1 MVFLSCSWVK
11 FALSNW
17 NVSLL
22 IPPREALCPKI
33 FSATSSGS
41 PTNKAPVLPFCAEN
55 PAGHRWIAV
64 SRDLEKLGYTF
75 GASVCIE
82 GISREFDGDWTV
94 QDRMNKRFTKRID
107 FLVNVGT
114 MGKWNNIKIELN
126 E

>member
-1 MVFLSCSWVK
+1 MK
-11 FALSNW
+11 HIN
-17 NVSLL
+17 
-22 IPPREALCPKI
+22 PD
-33 FSATSSGS
+33 
-41 PTNKAPVLPFCAEN
+41 N

-75 GASVCIE
+75 GVVVCIE
-82 GISREFDGDWTV
+82 GINREFDGDWIV

-107 FLVNVGT
+107 LLVNVGT

>member
-1 MVFLSCSWVK
+1 MKHLILLTLFLGELVT
-11 FALSNW
+11 
-17 NVSLL
+17 
-22 IPPREALCPKI
+22 
-33 FSATSSGS
+33 ATVYHAVIEQTDS
-41 PTNKAPVLPFCAEN
+41 TPFVTASMKHINPEN

-114 MGKWNNIKIELN
+114 MGKWTSKEISKAEKSD
-126 E
+126 ES

>member
-1 MVFLSCSWVK
+1 MT
-11 FALSNW
+11 
-17 NVSLL
+17 
-22 IPPREALCPKI
+22 
-33 FSATSSGS
+33 ATVYHAVIEQTDS
-41 PTNKAPVLPFCAEN
+41 TPFVTASMKHIN
-55 PAGHRWIAV
+55 
-64 SRDLEKLGYTF
+64 